1 MSVECSLEPQ
11 VGSLSD
17 ERLKQFLEEDEWYFS
32 DSDSEE
38 SITFSEP
45 EEDEEPA
52 LPNKV
57 IYIEYHI
64 IEYHIIATLNW
75 LCFLQG
81 PWADL
86 CSNSTTLPTSPTSEG
101 SRLSTT
107 SEDLQSIID
116 FFLSQLGVYDP
127 EVDDDI
133 EDTDAGDKRS
143 SDTIVLLEGEGSQQP
158 TPENTL
164 ERKHKETLDTEVVAD
179 QSPSQV
185 DVTTTEVGYL

>member
-1 MSVECSLEPQ
+1 MSVDDSLEPQ

-38 SITFSEP
+38 GSVTFSEP
-45 EEDEEPA
+45 EEDEEEPT

-57 IYIEYHI
+57 IYIQYHI
-64 IEYHIIATLNW
+64 ITVTLNW
-75 LCFLQG
+75 LYFLQG

-86 CSNSTTLPTSPTSEG
+86 CSNSTTSSMSTTSEG
-101 SRLSTT
+101 LRLSTT
-107 SEDLQSIID
+107 SQDLQSVID
-116 FFLSQLGVYDP
+116 FFLSQLGTYDP
-127 EVDDDI
+127 EFDDDT

-143 SDTIVLLEGEGSQQP
+143 SDTVGLLDGEGSQQP

-164 ERKHKETLDTEVVAD
+164 DRKDKEISDTEVVAD

-185 DVTTTEVGYL
+185 GMTTTEVDYL

>member
-1 MSVECSLEPQ
+1 MSVEDSLEAQ

-38 SITFSEP
+38 GSITFSEQ
-45 EEDEEPA
+45 EEDEEEST

-57 IYIEYHI
+57 IYIQYHI
-64 IEYHIIATLNW
+64 IVTLNW
-75 LCFLQG
+75 LYFLQG

-86 CSNSTTLPTSPTSEG
+86 CSNSTTLSTPTTSEG
-101 SRLSTT
+101 LRLSTT
-107 SEDLQSIID
+107 SQDLQSVID
-116 FFLSQLGVYDP
+116 FFLSQLGTYDA
-127 EVDDDI
+127 EFDDDN

-143 SDTIVLLEGEGSQQP
+143 SDTVGLLEGEGSQQP

-164 ERKHKETLDTEVVAD
+164 DRKVKGTSDTEVVAD

-185 DVTTTEVGYL
+185 GVTTTEVDYL

>member
-1 MSVECSLEPQ
+1 MSAEGSLEPQ

-45 EEDEEPA
+45 EEDEKPA

-57 IYIEYHI
+57 IYIQYHI
-64 IEYHIIATLNW
+64 IVTLNW

-86 CSNSTTLPTSPTSEG
+86 CSNSTTLPISPTSEG

-107 SEDLQSIID
+107 SLDLQSVID
-116 FFLSQLGVYDP
+116 FFLSQLGTYDA
-127 EVDDDI
+127 EFDDDI

-143 SDTIVLLEGEGSQQP
+143 SDTVVLLEGEGSQQP

-164 ERKHKETLDTEVVAD
+164 DRKYKETSDTEVVAD